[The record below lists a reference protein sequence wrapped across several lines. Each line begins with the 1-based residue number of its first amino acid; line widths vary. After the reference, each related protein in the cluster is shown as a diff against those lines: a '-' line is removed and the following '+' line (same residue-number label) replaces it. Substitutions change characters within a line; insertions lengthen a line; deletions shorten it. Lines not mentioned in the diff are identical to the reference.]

1 MRTAAAPPPTP
12 EEWAQLVRLAESG
25 ERLTCQGTTDEQ
37 EAELDR
43 IATAR

>member
-1 MRTAAAPPPTP
+1 MRTADAPPLTP
-12 EEWAQLVRLAESG
+12 EDWAELVRLAKAG